1 MQIESFQLIDRV
13 IELSI
18 ADGAIRTES
27 AVPADSIIFERHFA
41 GQPLMPGVLLVEVM
55 AQASGWLVI
64 ATAKFEHMPFLVQI
78 KKAKMRGFVRPPCA
92 LVADARLVHHGSG
105 FAVTRASLAGD
116 GNPVCDAEFTFR
128 MLDYPNE
135 EFIAG
140 VRRTAKEI
148 GLPMGAF

>member
-13 IELSI
+13 AELSI
-18 ADGAIRTES
+18 ADGTIRTES
-27 AVPADSIIFERHFA
+27 AVPASSIIFERHFA

-64 ATAKFEHMPFLVQI
+64 ATVKFESMPFLVQV
-78 KKAKMRGFVRPPCA
+78 KKAKMRGFVRPPSA
-92 LVADARLVHHGSG
+92 LVADATLVHQGSG
-105 FAVTRASLAGD
+105 FAVTRATLTGD
-116 GNPVCDAEFTFR
+116 GNPVCDGEFTFR
-128 MLDYPNE
+128 MLDFPNE

-148 GLPMGAF
+148 GLAMGAS